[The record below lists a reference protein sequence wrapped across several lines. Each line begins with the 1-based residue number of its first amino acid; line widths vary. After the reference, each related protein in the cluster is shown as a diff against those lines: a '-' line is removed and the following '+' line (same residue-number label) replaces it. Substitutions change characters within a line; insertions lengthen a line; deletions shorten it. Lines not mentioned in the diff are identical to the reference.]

1 MNIYIHV
8 HRYIWEN
15 ILKKHH
21 QKKLDPYIFVQKSP
35 TPTRKKKHRP
45 PAARQQK
52 HSLHHKAVRHPSA
65 DSLRRAARHHSL
77 CPCHVTPEPS
87 KTAWGEVEFLPFYH
101 TKKGQSIFEG
111 TNHPVNLVAWKNTP
125 RKSLFFK
132 VDFLE
137 NRLFSSSTSCLLWK
151 NRWLAYLHILHSKKK
166 TELLLAIP
174 VMAAKNSSKSGIWSL
189 ACRKAEPQIVSR
201 PKKHEDFQVR
211 SQFRRLPGQL
221 LPIFPIK
228 HSVITYSHSDQNLF
242 QPPWHLFSVW
252 WLLIEIPGI
261 TR

>member
-1 MNIYIHV
+1 MYVYIHV
-8 HRYIWEN
+8 SKNIYVYCIHIWTYTYMYIDISGKIFWKN
-15 ILKKHH
+15 TTKKNSTH
-21 QKKLDPYIFVQKSP
+21 IFLFKNRRP
-35 TPTRKKKHRP
+35 PREKKKHRP

-166 TELLLAIP
+166 QNFCLP
-174 VMAAKNSSKSGIWSL
+174 
-189 ACRKAEPQIVSR
+189 
-201 PKKHEDFQVR
+201 FQ
-211 SQFRRLPGQL
+211 LWQL
-221 LPIFPIK
+221 K
-228 HSVITYSHSDQNLF
+228 TRQNLAF
-242 QPPWHLFSVW
+242 DL
-252 WLLIEIPGI
+252 
-261 TR
+261 